1 MIKESPTPQACT
13 CSYGSAGVCIM
24 RCAISYWYAWSL
36 VDTAFVLR
44 NSPDFYFLSKEKFVD
59 MVRTHGTDH
68 ILFGTDSPWS
78 DQSEAL
84 KLIRE
89 SGLNNDEIRM
99 LLAIMPPDYLIHSFY
114 VKRF

>member
-1 MIKESPTPQACT
+1 
-13 CSYGSAGVCIM
+13 M
-24 RCAISYWYAWSL
+24 RCAISLL
-36 VDTAFVLR
+36 VRRELDTAFVLR

-99 LLAIMPPDYLIHSFY
+99 ILGDNAARLLDTFFSH
-114 VKRF
+114 